1 VALYFTACSND
12 DNPTGSQEYKGV
24 PLVIVDTDVGSST
37 DDLFAL
43 EMAYHYANQGKC
55 KLLGVVVDRLSLG
68 PGPTDRLWTV

>member
-43 EMAYHYANQGKC
+43 EMAYHYAN
-55 KLLGVVVDRLSLG
+55 
-68 PGPTDRLWTV
+68 